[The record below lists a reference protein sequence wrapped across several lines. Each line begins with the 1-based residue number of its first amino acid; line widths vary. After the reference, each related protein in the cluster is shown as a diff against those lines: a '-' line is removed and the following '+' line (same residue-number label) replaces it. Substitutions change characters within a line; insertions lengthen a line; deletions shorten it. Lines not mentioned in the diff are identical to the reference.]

1 MRPITPINYRLY
13 IEPDLVNFKFTG
25 KCEFLFDAPEAVVE
39 VALNILDITIRRC
52 RLRQSDGCADCAF
65 KENFE
70 NEELVVFLPAPLAG
84 KSKLEIE
91 YQGLINDKMVG
102 FYRSSYTH
110 NGISKHIAVTQ
121 FEESDA
127 RRAFPCIDHPARKA
141 AFDIIMDIDKDLTAI
156 SNGAIKKEEILDSG
170 KKRVIFEQTPNMST
184 YLVFFGVGEFEF
196 TRDEKDS
203 RVRVVTLPGMKKFA
217 RFGAEFGRDSLAF
230 SESYYAIDYP
240 LPKMDL
246 IAIPDFAFGAME
258 NWGAITFRENL
269 LLHYPQ
275 MTSKAGEERICEV
288 IAHEIAH
295 QWFGNLVTPSDWRYL
310 WLNESFAT
318 YFGFGVVDHYYPQW
332 ETWQKFLLNQ
342 TGSSLVRDALHE
354 TFAIEIPG
362 GEHVVINASTAP
374 IIYSKGGS
382 ILRQIEGYIGDDNFQ
397 KGLQHYLK
405 TYEYGCASSHH
416 LWEAFETVSRL
427 PVSAMMKSWIEQ
439 PGFPMIRV
447 ERQGQRL
454 KLSQQRFTYLPNQ
467 SDQKWIVPVTISLMA
482 ESGSPR
488 KLNVFLDEVER
499 TIEIDEDIVAYKVND
514 RQTGFYRVQ
523 YNDPRNIEEL
533 GRRVR
538 QKALPPEDR
547 WGLQNDLYALVRSG
561 ETTLDAYLEFL
572 TYYDREDAYLPLA
585 SIAENLYAAY
595 LVMDADRRQ
604 KIASLAAARFESL
617 LAQIG
622 YAPSSGEAHPTS
634 MLRDQLL
641 WDAALYGSEPALNF
655 ARSQFTALMDGDAI
669 HPDIIK
675 SVMQAGA
682 LAGDDRV
689 FDWFDRRLQDSQI
702 EHERMNILTAI
713 GCFKDEGLI
722 KKTQRYILDTVPA
735 RNKFVPVVALA
746 ANPHALALMW
756 DWYVANL
763 DRIEQF
769 HPLLYE
775 RVLAAIVPVAGI
787 QRADEVTA
795 FFDDY
800 LKHTDKARDVIK
812 LSLERLEINLRM
824 RNPNTVF

>member
-1 MRPITPINYRLY
+1 MQPITPVNYTLY
-13 IEPDLVNFKFTG
+13 IEPDLVNFNFTG
-25 KCEFLFDAPEAVVE
+25 KCEFLFDAPEAVAE

-52 RLRQSDGCADCAF
+52 RLRQSDDGADCAF
-65 KENFE
+65 NANPG
-70 NEELVVFLPAPLAG
+70 NEQLVVFLPEPMAG
-84 KSKLEIE
+84 KIKLEID
-91 YQGLINDKMVG
+91 YQGLINDKMAG
-102 FYRSSYTH
+102 FYRSSYTSD
-110 NGISKHIAVTQ
+110 GTSKPIAVTQ

-141 AFDIIMDIDKDLTAI
+141 TFDIILDIDKDLTAI
-156 SNGAIKKEEILDSG
+156 SNGAVKKEEILGSG
-170 KKRVIFEQTPNMST
+170 KKRVTFEQTPRMST

-196 TRDEKDS
+196 TRDEKDR
-203 RVRVVTLPGMKKFA
+203 RVRVATLPGMKKFA
-217 RFGAEFGRDSLAF
+217 RFGAEFGRNSLAF
-230 SESYYAIDYP
+230 GESYYAIDYP
-240 LPKMDL
+240 LSKMDL

-275 MTSKAGEERICEV
+275 VTSKSGEERICEV

-295 QWFGNLVTPSDWRYL
+295 QWFGNLVTPSEWRYL

-342 TGSSLVRDALHE
+342 TGTSLVRDALHE

-416 LWEAFETVSRL
+416 LWEAFETVSQR
-427 PVSAMMKSWIEQ
+427 PVSAMMQSWIEQ
-439 PGFPMIRV
+439 PGFPIIRV
-447 ERQGQRL
+447 ARQGRRL
-454 KLSQQRFTYLPNQ
+454 VLTQQRFTYLPNE
-467 SDQKWIVPVTISLMA
+467 SDQKWIVPVTISLFA
-482 ESGSPR
+482 DSGATR
-488 KLNVFLDEVER
+488 KLSVLLDEIEHSV
-499 TIEIDEDIVAYKVND
+499 EIDEDTVAYKVND

-523 YNDPRNIEEL
+523 YNDPGNLEEL

-547 WGLQNDLYALVRSG
+547 WGLQNDLYALVKSG
-561 ETTLDAYLEFL
+561 EATLDEYLEFL

-585 SIAENLYAAY
+585 SIAENLYSAY
-595 LVMDADRRQ
+595 LVMDADRRP
-604 KIASLAAARFESL
+604 KIAALAIIRFESL
-617 LAQIG
+617 LARIG
-622 YAPSSGEAHPTS
+622 YEPSTGEAHPTS

-655 ARSQFTALMDGDAI
+655 ARSQFTALMNGDAV
-669 HPDIIK
+669 HPDIVK

-682 LAGDDRV
+682 LAGDDHV
-689 FDWFDRRLQDSQI
+689 FDWFDRRLRDSQI

-722 KKTQRYILDTVPA
+722 KRTQQYVLDTVPA
-735 RNKFVPVVALA
+735 RNKFIPVVALA
-746 ANPHALALMW
+746 ANTHALALMW
-756 DWYVANL
+756 DWYVSNL

-775 RVLAAIVPVAGI
+775 RVIAAIVPVAGI
-787 QRADEVTA
+787 RRTEEVRA

-800 LKHTDKARDVIK
+800 LNHTDKARDVIK

-824 RNPNTVF
+824 RNRN

>member
-1 MRPITPINYRLY
+1 MQPITPINYKLY
-13 IEPDLVNFKFTG
+13 IEPDLVNFRFDG
-25 KCEFLFDAPEAVVE
+25 KCEFLFDAPEAVAE

-52 RLRQSDGCADCAF
+52 RLRQPDNGTECVF
-65 KENFE
+65 KANSE
-70 NEELVVFLPAPLAG
+70 NEELAVFLPGPRAG
-84 KSKLEIE
+84 KIKLEIE
-91 YQGLINDKMVG
+91 YQGVINDKMAG
-102 FYRSSYTH
+102 FYRSGYTH
-110 NGISKHIAVTQ
+110 QGLSKHIAVTQ

-141 AFDIIMDIDKDLTAI
+141 TFDIIMDIDPDLTAI
-156 SNGAIKKEEILDSG
+156 SNGAIKQQEILGSG
-170 KKRVIFEQTPNMST
+170 KKRVTFEQTPKMST
-184 YLVFFGVGEFEF
+184 YLVFLGVGEFEI
-196 TRDEKDS
+196 TRDKKDH

-275 MTSKAGEERICEV
+275 MTSKSGEERICEV

-382 ILRQIEGYIGDDNFQ
+382 ILRQIEGYIGEDNFR

-416 LWEAFETVSRL
+416 LWEAFETVARL

-439 PGFPMIRV
+439 PGFPMISV
-447 ERQGQRL
+447 ERQGRRL
-454 KLSQQRFTYLPNQ
+454 KLSQQRFTYLPNE

-482 ESGSPR
+482 ESGCAR
-488 KLNVFLDEVER
+488 RLNLLLDEVEQ
-499 TIEIDEDIVAYKVND
+499 TIEIDEDTLAYKVND

-523 YNDPRNIEEL
+523 YNDPANMEEL

-538 QKALPPEDR
+538 QKTLPPEDR
-547 WGLQNDLYALVRSG
+547 WGLQNDLYALVKSG
-561 ETTLDAYLEFL
+561 QTTLDAYLEFL
-572 TYYDREDAYLPLA
+572 TCYDREDAYLPLA
-585 SIAENLYAAY
+585 SMAENLYAAY
-595 LVMDADRRQ
+595 LVMDAERRQ
-604 KIASLAAARFESL
+604 KIASLAAARFESV

-622 YAPSSGEAHPTS
+622 YAPSPGEAHPTS

-641 WDAALYGSEPALNF
+641 WDAVLYGSEPALNF
-655 ARSQFTALMDGDAI
+655 ARRQFTALLDGAAI
-669 HPDIIK
+669 HPDILK

-713 GCFKDEGLI
+713 GCFKDERLI
-722 KKTQRYILDTVPA
+722 KRTQQYILDTVPA

-756 DWYVANL
+756 DWYIANL

-787 QRADEVTA
+787 RRADEVTA

-824 RNPNTVF
+824 RNANTVF